1 MESTAPPVQ
10 VSLEEKRFLME
21 AAVLMRDTKR
31 LDQAMAM
38 FKAIIPMVEDKHL
51 PTIGM
56 GTIHFERGNFDDAV
70 EAFESATQL
79 NPDSALAYAH
89 LGEAL
94 AFARHLEEAKL
105 ALKKAQELDPSGNDG
120 GAMARAIEK
129 FLALGLL

>member
-10 VSLEEKRFLME
+10 LTLEEKRFLME
-21 AAVLMRDTKR
+21 SAVLMRDTKR

-38 FKAIIPMVEDKHL
+38 FKAIVPLVEDKHL
-51 PTIGM
+51 PTIGI
-56 GTIHFERGNFDDAV
+56 GSIHFERGEFDEAV
-70 EAFESATQL
+70 EAFENATEL
-79 NPDSALAYAH
+79 NPESALAYAH

-94 AFARHLEEAKL
+94 AFAKHMEEAKL

-120 GAMARAIEK
+120 GTMARSIEK